1 MQTKTRQPSR
11 KSILRKKA
19 PARKEAIPATAG
31 VVPPPVM
38 PARPALPRA
47 AHDTVSRSV
56 ALTGLKY
63 ALRSPLADL
72 VENLSFV
79 LHLPAD
85 SIKLTGT
92 YADPAVIITQ
102 SNGALVIPLR
112 EASQAPAAPQAQS
125 QTKPTRQDVCAT
137 LGKIPMPDF
146 TPFLETTAKTF
157 GIPVDTIKAEFAISL
172 PSNVVA
178 DPVRPVDAGLAV
190 IENVVDTL
198 NDAFVA
204 DPVAMLQLFT
214 YRVPCDVALI
224 DHPSILVSPSY
235 ALGGEN
241 PLIKLGFLGLLNGLL
256 EPLTGYLVVA
266 LWSKD
271 GVFQGF
277 AIGEALE

>member
-1 MQTKTRQPSR
+1 MQNKTRQPSR

-19 PARKEAIPATAG
+19 PVRKEAIPATAG

-38 PARPALPRA
+38 SGTTWPSPRVCGRRPERPALPRA
-47 AHDTVSRSV
+47 AHATVSRSV
-56 ALTGLKY
+56 ALAGLKY

-72 VENLSFV
+72 VENLSFA

-125 QTKPTRQDVCAT
+125 QTKPTRAT

-146 TPFLETTAKTF
+146 TPFLETVAKTF
-157 GIPVDTIKAEFAISL
+157 EIPVDTIKAKFSISL
-172 PSNVVA
+172 PGNVVA
-178 DPVRPVDAGLAV
+178 DPVRPVDTGLAV

-204 DPVAMLQLFT
+204 DPVATLQLFT
-214 YRVPCDVALI
+214 YR
-224 DHPSILVSPSY
+224 
-235 ALGGEN
+235 
-241 PLIKLGFLGLLNGLL
+241 FLGLLNGLL

-266 LWSKD
+266 LWSED
-271 GVFQGF
+271 EVFQGF
-277 AIGEALE
+277 AIGDVQE